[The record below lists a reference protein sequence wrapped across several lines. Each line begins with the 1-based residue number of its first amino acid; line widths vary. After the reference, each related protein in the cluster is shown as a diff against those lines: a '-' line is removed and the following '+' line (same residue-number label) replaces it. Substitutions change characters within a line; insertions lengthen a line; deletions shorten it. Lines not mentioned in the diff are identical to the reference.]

1 MISSSTISLLHHAKH
16 CLLLRGKTN
25 NLSFQEDK
33 CELPITEVEFMWMYL
48 FDAMDLGNKDEGLS
62 YVFGILFILVIKPV
76 VVQFGRMTTRKI
88 ILRKA

>member
-1 MISSSTISLLHHAKH
+1 
-16 CLLLRGKTN
+16 
-25 NLSFQEDK
+25 
-33 CELPITEVEFMWMYL
+33 MWMYL